1 MLKVNFVEMLSANF
15 MGKCT
20 ECRESMRKYAESWEI
35 LLKLKKYPESCESMR
50 KCAKW
55 WEIMFKV

>member
-1 MLKVNFVEMLSANF
+1 MLSANF

-55 WEIMFKV
+55 WDIMFKV